1 MTFRGYMVKVNHCPL
16 HSFKVNKDGVG
27 LIEMQVRGTH
37 GNGVRLIYVVIPSYI
52 LLQLGVHL

>member
-27 LIEMQVRGTH
+27 LIEMQVRGT
-37 GNGVRLIYVVIPSYI
+37 RLFSHWI
-52 LLQLGVHL
+52 LLLSP